1 MNNHERYIKPKLV
14 EILDKGN
21 HSHWELINSDGDVLW
36 TSWDTPFDLKKEIE
50 NYQNLLKKQSKEL
63 DELIEKYKQKL
74 RDNESS

>member
-1 MNNHERYIKPKLV
+1 MNNHERYIKPELV